1 MVSLTFQKTHQ
12 RSSHPLDVGCP
23 EAAVGPQKTLEQ
35 VAFLVDHVLG
45 ILPVGEPAACL
56 SALHLTPKAQALCE
70 DALRLFPVIH
80 EHGALR
86 DIPTEG
92 IPCPLPTRLPTF
104 IGQMKRCPVHVG
116 GDAYADLVPGEAP
129 RSTAVGGGDDLCQ
142 YFGRQIVKLSATS
155 P

>member
-1 MVSLTFQKTHQ
+1 MVSLTFRKTHQ

-23 EAAVGPQKTLEQ
+23 EAAVGPQETLEQ

-104 IGQMKRCPVHVG
+104 IGQMKRYPVHVG
-116 GDAYADLVPGEAP
+116 GDAYADLVPGEALEALP
-129 RSTAVGGGDDLCQ
+129 GGVMTCVNISD
-142 YFGRQIVKLSATS
+142 GRLSS
-155 P
+155 